1 MNLKFSKIVHAFL
14 CPVCRSWVYVLCQ
27 TLLSFHSET
36 QKQLPRQ
43 QCIFSQS
50 WIMQRR
56 ANSRGSGHWELHQR
70 RTRYNWNELR
80 PVVGRCIRVLHDVKR
95 TGGGRPKAYQLS
107 GRRPRRGESTRGGCP
122 PSREKFFE
130 NKTVNNAFSWH
141 LRTDFYK
148 IARPNLNAN
157 PSVFRCKPTAPTT
170 HWR

>member
-1 MNLKFSKIVHAFL
+1 MVACFSSFYGYFTWDSSRSSIVHVEIKVF
-14 CPVCRSWVYVLCQ
+14 CMHEVD
-27 TLLSFHSET
+27 EDM
-36 QKQLPRQ
+36 
-43 QCIFSQS
+43 CI
-50 WIMQRR
+50 IM
-56 ANSRGSGHWELHQR
+56 H
-70 RTRYNWNELR
+70 TT
-80 PVVGRCIRVLHDVKR
+80 RVLHDVKR

-122 PSREKFFE
+122 PCREKFFE